1 MAHLHF
7 IEDDSGDVVDH
18 LVFCSDYCHYKHMG
32 EKYRGWNGCNE
43 ISTTEPCVEC
53 GRKVEGL
60 DENRDCE
67 CVELEYSPIPS
78 PVCPIHGEEYYEP
91 DEHDESYAS
100 EEKALSRAYAIDY
113 ST

>member
-18 LVFCSDYCHYKHMG
+18 LVFCSDYCHKQHMD

-53 GRKVEGL
+53 GRTVEGL
-60 DENRDCE
+60 DE
-67 CVELEYSPIPS
+67 
-78 PVCPIHGEEYYEP
+78 EEYYEP
-91 DEHDESYAS
+91 DEPDESYAS

>member
-1 MAHLHF
+1 MAHLHYV
-7 IEDDSGDVVDH
+7 ED
-18 LVFCSDYCHYKHMG
+18 
-32 EKYRGWNGCNE
+32 E
-43 ISTTEPCVEC
+43 T
-53 GRKVEGL
+53 VEGL

-91 DEHDESYAS
+91 DEPDESYAS

>member
-18 LVFCSDYCHYKHMG
+18 LVFCSDYCHKQHMD

-53 GRKVEGL
+53 GSTVEGL
-60 DENRDCE
+60 DE
-67 CVELEYSPIPS
+67 
-78 PVCPIHGEEYYEP
+78 EEYYEP
-91 DEHDESYAS
+91 DEPDESYAS

>member
-18 LVFCSDYCHYKHMG
+18 LVFCSDYCHKQHMD

-60 DENRDCE
+60 DE
-67 CVELEYSPIPS
+67 
-78 PVCPIHGEEYYEP
+78 EEYYEP
-91 DEHDESYAS
+91 DEPDESYAS

>member
-1 MAHLHF
+1 MAHLHY
-7 IEDDSGDVVDH
+7 IEDETGDVVDH
-18 LVFCSDYCHYKHMG
+18 VVFCSDYCHKQHMD

-53 GRKVEGL
+53 GRTVEGL
-60 DENRDCE
+60 DED
-67 CVELEYSPIPS
+67 
-78 PVCPIHGEEYYEP
+78 EYYEP
-91 DEHDESYAS
+91 DESYAY